1 MRRRPVVSY
10 APEVSL
16 NSGTIGDEKEM
27 SSTVE
32 RYNGVSRALHWL
44 SALLI
49 FGLFGVGLYMTGL
62 DKADPARGDIYGLHK
77 SIGVL
82 TLFLVIARLL
92 WFCIAAAPALP
103 SVFNPKEKAVM
114 KGLQGLLYLL
124 MLLIPVSGYVMSVSA
139 GHPVSFFGLFEMP
152 ALLGE
157 NKSVAG
163 FAHEAHG
170 IMSWAIIV
178 IVALHVAGAMK
189 HRLKDK
195 GGESDVLARML

>member
-1 MRRRPVVSY
+1 
-10 APEVSL
+10 
-16 NSGTIGDEKEM
+16 M

-32 RYNGVSRALHWL
+32 RYSGVSRALHWL

-49 FGLFGVGLYMTGL
+49 FGLFGVGLYMTEL

-82 TLFLVIARLL
+82 TLFLVVARLIWL
-92 WFCIAAAPALP
+92 RIAPAPALP
-103 SVFNPKEKAVM
+103 SVFDGKEKVVM
-114 KGLQGLLYLL
+114 KGLQGMLYLL
-124 MLLIPVSGYVMSVSA
+124 MLLIPISGYVMSISA
-139 GHPVSFFGLFEMP
+139 GHPVSFFGLFQMP

-157 NKSVAG
+157 SKAVAG
-163 FAHEAHG
+163 FAHEAHE
-170 IMSWAIIV
+170 ILAWSIIV
-178 IVALHVAGAMK
+178 IVAVHVAGALK